1 MMAKLFGANWK
12 TTVTGGLQAVISA
25 IAMGTL
31 TFPSDWKNPQQVA
44 LFLLVLLGTFFG
56 VKFAMTAKDKE
67 VTGGITQQTVSG
79 EVADPGT
86 QTLVDET
93 VKASIKSGDLKV
105 TPEQKEAVRT

>member
-12 TTVTGGLQAVISA
+12 TTVTGGLQAVIGA

-44 LFLLVLLGTFFG
+44 LFFLVLAGTFFG

-67 VTGGITQQTVSG
+67 VTGGTTQQTVSG
-79 EVADPGT
+79 AVVEPGF

-93 VKASIKSGDLKV
+93 VRGTIQSGEKV
-105 TPEQKEAVRT
+105 TPEQRQAVRT